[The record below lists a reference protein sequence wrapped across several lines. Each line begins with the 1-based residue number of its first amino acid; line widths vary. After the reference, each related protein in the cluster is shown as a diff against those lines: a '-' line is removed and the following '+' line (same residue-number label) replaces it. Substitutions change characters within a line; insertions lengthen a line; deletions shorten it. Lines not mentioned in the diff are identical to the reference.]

1 MFFAAILVAVL
12 LASAAGQVTQRGKYW
27 STLYGKDLLSAKAL
41 HSLQLNKYQLA
52 ELKDDENIGPPKFAH
67 AIDFAIDSK
76 VDGEWLDKGK
86 EAK

>member
-1 MFFAAILVAVL
+1 MLFAAILFAVIIG
-12 LASAAGQVTQRGKYW
+12 SVVGQVTQRGKYW
-27 STLYGKDLLSAKAL
+27 STLYGKDLLSTKAI

-67 AIDFAIDSK
+67 AINFAVDSK

-86 EAK
+86 RA